1 MIRLG
6 WLITTALFSIS
17 LYAQEPLRMGVRAG
31 MNFAQISGV
40 GMQGF
45 NKFGVLAGVGLHWR
59 FKPQWSFDPEI
70 TYSMKGA
77 RKNPNVEAGDYNSYT
92 IEADYI
98 EVPAL
103 FGWHMD
109 KKDRFTL
116 DFGLT
121 LGVLVRERV
130 EQNGA
135 QLTEGRG
142 FNRFELG
149 AALGFS
155 YHLTRN
161 WAFQFRLQNSIIPI
175 KPYASGQTVI
185 MPLWGIIRIGEVHSV
200 LSITVQYNFSLVSNP
215 DKQPNLKKENTQ
227 KKSRLPKQK
236 GDVIDEED

>member
-1 MIRLG
+1 MIR
-6 WLITTALFSIS
+6 WSILVLMV
-17 LYAQEPLRMGVRAG
+17 LYARIIASQEPLRMGIRAG

-59 FKPQWSFDPEI
+59 FKPKWSFDPEI

-77 RKNPNVEAGDYNSYT
+77 RKNPNVDAGDYTTYT
-92 IEADYI
+92 IEADYL

-116 DFGLT
+116 DFGIT
-121 LGVLVRERV
+121 MGVLIRERV

-135 QLTEGRG
+135 QLTQGRG

-149 AALGFS
+149 AALGVT
-155 YHLTRN
+155 YHLTKN
-161 WAFQFRLQNSIIPI
+161 WAFQFRMQNSIIPI
-175 KPYASGQTVI
+175 KPYASGQTAI
-185 MPLWGIIRIGEVHSV
+185 LPLWGIIRIGEVHTV
-200 LSITVQYNFSLVSNP
+200 ISISLQYNFGFLP
-215 DKQPNLKKENTQ
+215 DVNESPRIKKEKLPRETKP
-227 KKSRLPKQK
+227 KKQN
-236 GDVIDEED
+236 GNIIDEE

>member
-1 MIRLG
+1 MIRCWAFIFTIFFSTILG
-6 WLITTALFSIS
+6 
-17 LYAQEPLRMGVRAG
+17 AQEPLRMGVRAG

-45 NKFGVLAGVGLHWR
+45 NKFGVLADVGLHWR
-59 FKPQWSFDPEI
+59 FKPHWSFDPEI

-77 RKNPNVEAGDYNSYT
+77 RKNPNVDAGDYTTYT
-92 IEADYI
+92 IEADYLEI
-98 EVPAL
+98 PAL

-121 LGVLVRERV
+121 FGVLVRERV

-135 QLTEGRG
+135 QLTQGRG

-149 AALGFS
+149 AALGIS
-155 YHLTRN
+155 YQLTKN

-175 KPYASGQTVI
+175 KPYASGQTAI
-185 MPLWGIIRIGEVHSV
+185 LPLWGIIRIGEVHSV
-200 LSITVQYNFSLVSNP
+200 ISISVQYNFGFKP
-215 DKQPNLKKENTQ
+215 DPNKPPRVKKE
-227 KKSRLPKQK
+227 KLPREPRPKKQK
-236 GDVIDEED
+236 GDVIDEE

>member
-1 MIRLG
+1 MIRLS
-6 WLITTALFSIS
+6 LFFTATLFSMS
-17 LYAQEPLRMGVRAG
+17 LFAQEPLRMGVRAG

-59 FKPQWSFDPEI
+59 FKPKWSFDPEI

-77 RKNPNVEAGDYNSYT
+77 RKNPNVDAGDYNSYT
-92 IEADYI
+92 IEADYMEI
-98 EVPAL
+98 PAL

-121 LGVLVRERV
+121 FGVLVRERV
-130 EQNGA
+130 VQNGA
-135 QLTEGRG
+135 ELTQGRG

-161 WAFQFRLQNSIIPI
+161 WSFQFRFQNSVIPI
-175 KPYASGQTVI
+175 KPYASGQTAI
-185 MPLWGIIRIGEVHSV
+185 LPLWGIIRIGEVHSV
-200 LSITVQYNFSLVSNP
+200 LSITVQYNFGFKP
-215 DKQPNLKKENTQ
+215 DPNKQPRIKKEKPPREPRPQ
-227 KKSRLPKQK
+227 KQK
-236 GDVIDEED
+236 GDVIDEE

>member
-1 MIRLG
+1 MIR
-6 WLITTALFSIS
+6 IYIYIFSLLS
-17 LYAQEPLRMGVRAG
+17 FTKLTAQEPLRMGVRAG

-59 FKPQWSFDPEI
+59 FKPKWSFDPEI

-77 RKNPNVEAGDYNSYT
+77 RKNPNVEEGDYTTYT
-92 IEADYI
+92 IEADYLEI
-98 EVPAL
+98 PAL

-109 KKDRFTL
+109 KKDRFTM

-121 LGVLVRERV
+121 FGVLVRERV

-142 FNRFELG
+142 FNGFELG
-149 AALGFS
+149 AAVGFS
-155 YHLTRN
+155 YHLTKN

-175 KPYASGQTVI
+175 KPYASGQTAI
-185 MPLWGIIRIGEVHSV
+185 LPLWGIIRIGEVHSV
-200 LSITVQYNFSLVSNP
+200 ISISVQYNFGFQP
-215 DKQPNLKKENTQ
+215 DPNKPARVKKE
-227 KKSRLPKQK
+227 KSPQQAKRTKQK
-236 GDVIDEED
+236 GDVIDED

>member
-1 MIRLG
+1 MIHFSL
-6 WLITTALFSIS
+6 LIATVLFSMSFI
-17 LYAQEPLRMGVRAG
+17 AQEPLRMGVRAG
-31 MNFAQISGV
+31 MNLAQISGV

-59 FKPQWSFDPEI
+59 FKPRWSFDPEI

-77 RKNPNVEAGDYNSYT
+77 RKNPNIDAGDYNSYT

-98 EVPAL
+98 EIPAL

-109 KKDRFTL
+109 KKDHFTL

-130 EQNGA
+130 VQNGA
-135 QLTEGRG
+135 ELTEGRG

-149 AALGFS
+149 AALGLS

-175 KPYASGQTVI
+175 KPYASGETAI
-185 MPLWGIIRIGEVHSV
+185 LPLWGIIRIGEVHSV
-200 LSITVQYNFSLVSNP
+200 ISITVQYNFGFKQDPNKQLRIKKE
-215 DKQPNLKKENTQ
+215 KQPRKPRPK
-227 KKSRLPKQK
+227 KQK
-236 GDVIDEED
+236 GDVIDEE

>member
-1 MIRLG
+1 MIRCWAFVFAL
-6 WLITTALFSIS
+6 LFSTV
-17 LYAQEPLRMGVRAG
+17 LTAQEPLRMGVRAG

-59 FKPQWSFDPEI
+59 FKPHWSFDPEI

-77 RKNPNVEAGDYNSYT
+77 RKNPNVDAGDYTTYT
-92 IEADYI
+92 IEADYLEI
-98 EVPAL
+98 PAL

-121 LGVLVRERV
+121 FGVLVRERV

-135 QLTEGRG
+135 QLTQGRG

-149 AALGFS
+149 AALGIS
-155 YHLTRN
+155 YQLTKN

-175 KPYASGQTVI
+175 KPYASGQTAI
-185 MPLWGIIRIGEVHSV
+185 LPLWGIIRIGEVHSV
-200 LSITVQYNFSLVSNP
+200 ISISVQYNFGFQR
-215 DKQPNLKKENTQ
+215 DPNKPPRVKKE
-227 KKSRLPKQK
+227 KLPREPKPVKPK
-236 GDVIDEED
+236 GDVIDED